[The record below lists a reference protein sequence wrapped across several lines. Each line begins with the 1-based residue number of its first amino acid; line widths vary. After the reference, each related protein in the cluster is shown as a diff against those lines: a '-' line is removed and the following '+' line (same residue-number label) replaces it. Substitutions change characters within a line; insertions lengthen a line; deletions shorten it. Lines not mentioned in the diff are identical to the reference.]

1 MDRQGLLGRDMDD
14 KPERTLAQS
23 DRLDELREE
32 ARYRRE
38 RLTLYQARL

>member
-1 MDRQGLLGRDMDD
+1 MDRQGLLGRDMD

-38 RLTLYQARL
+38 HLTLYQARL